1 MLLKV
6 SKNQI
11 QKKKNQKRKKIKC
24 YFTNKSKINK
34 DSFTLKNHLKKKVNE
49 KIVLN
54 FKIISK
60 CINVNC

>member
-11 QKKKNQKRKKIKC
+11 QKKKSETKKIKC

-34 DSFTLKNHLKKKVNE
+34 DSFILKNHLKKKRE
-49 KIVLN
+49 
-54 FKIISK
+54 SK
-60 CINVNC
+60 

>member
-11 QKKKNQKRKKIKC
+11 EKKKSETKKIKF

-34 DSFTLKNHLKKKVNE
+34 NSFTLKNHLKKK
-49 KIVLN
+49 
-54 FKIISK
+54 
-60 CINVNC
+60 

>member
-1 MLLKV
+1 M
-6 SKNQI
+6 
-11 QKKKNQKRKKIKC
+11 KKIKC
-24 YFTNKSKINK
+24 YFTNKIKINK
-34 DSFTLKNHLKKKVNE
+34 DSFTLKNHLKKKFE

>member
-11 QKKKNQKRKKIKC
+11 EKKKSETKKIKC

-34 DSFTLKNHLKKKVNE
+34 NSFTLKNHLKKKM
-49 KIVLN
+49 KRLYW
-54 FKIISK
+54 ISK
-60 CINVNC
+60 SYQNALM

>member
-11 QKKKNQKRKKIKC
+11 QKKKSETKKIKC